1 MLKKGSKQ
9 RKADIYPSYNK
20 IKESKIKCYP
30 DNYEVNEYGASIP
43 LQNLVNHT
51 AKRLLESLNISDQNL
66 NEFKNLHL
74 HFKWGCD
81 GSSGHSEYHQK
92 FLETKVESETVS
104 INEKCDGNLFLFSLV
119 PLELVE
125 SKNNSD
131 FKNVS
136 WKNQKSSSTRYCRP
150 IKFLFEKETAYN
162 TKSEVSKIKKEMN
175 YNLLKDQTPFKYIFF
190 LSYYG

>member
-43 LQNLVNHT
+43 LQNLVNHM
-51 AKRLLESLNISDQNL
+51 AKRLLESLDISDQNL

-92 FLETKVESETVS
+92 FIETKVESGTVS
-104 INEKCDGNLFLFSLV
+104 TYK
-119 PLELVE
+119 
-125 SKNNSD
+125 
-131 FKNVS
+131 
-136 WKNQKSSSTRYCRP
+136 
-150 IKFLFEKETAYN
+150 
-162 TKSEVSKIKKEMN
+162 
-175 YNLLKDQTPFKYIFF
+175 
-190 LSYYG
+190 